1 MKQKYFSH
9 SVILLALAILT
20 FGVDGRA
27 QEAQEKRIGKAAATQ
42 SAVTWTV
49 SVANAGTTLVVA
61 APDGRIF
68 RKEFRPGE
76 SPEFALNEN
85 NREGLP
91 DGTYIYELRIK
102 PIVSAAMKEK
112 LRAERGSDD
121 EGEEGGNARKRS
133 SVESLTE
140 SGSFAVV
147 NGQPIVAGGVEP
159 QLRLSTTRARVAP
172 ADLMFSRH
180 MAALRSHHVS
190 ARPDEVIADDMIVQG
205 SICVGLNCVS
215 GEVFNYS
222 TIKLKENNLRI
233 EFDDISTSSGFSAND
248 WQITANDTSSGGASK
263 FSIEDL
269 TSATV
274 PLTVRAGAPNNSIF
288 LASDGKVGFR
298 TAVPVKDLHMN
309 TSDTPAIRFEQ
320 NNTGGYPSQTWD
332 LGGNEANFFVREVS
346 GSTERL
352 PFRIR
357 PSAPTSSIDISA
369 DGDVGVGTATPNARL
384 DLKQATDDFI
394 GGLHLRRSST
404 NDTWALVTGADN
416 NLYMG
421 YATNASGAN
430 AAADFTVFP
439 LVVTTNNRVGVRTTA
454 PDQALSVNGDASKTG
469 GGSWQ
474 IFSDERL
481 KNIKSKFTPGLSAVM
496 RLQPLRYSYK
506 PDNALGLT
514 DAKEHIGFRA
524 QELLK
529 VIPDAVSTSESGY
542 LMVNNDPILWT
553 MLNAI
558 KEQQKQI
565 EELKVEVQRL
575 RAKRR
580 SRR

>member
-9 SVILLALAILT
+9 SVILLALAIVT

-27 QEAQEKRIGKAAATQ
+27 QESQEKRISQLNATP

-49 SVANAGTTLVVA
+49 SGTNAGTTLIVA

-76 SPEFALNEN
+76 SPEFALSET
-85 NREGLP
+85 NRERLP
-91 DGTYIYELRIK
+91 DGTYIYELRIR
-102 PIVSAAMKEK
+102 PILSAAMKEK

-121 EGEEGGNARKRS
+121 ESDESRNARKRF

-147 NGQPIVAGGVEP
+147 NGQPVVAGGVEP
-159 QLRLSTTRARVAP
+159 QLRVSTPRAHFAP

-190 ARPDEVIADDMIVQG
+190 ARPDEVIPDDMIVQG

-233 EFDDISTSSGFSAND
+233 EFDDISTSSGFPAND
-248 WQITANDTSSGGASK
+248 WQITANDVSSGGASK
-263 FSIEDL
+263 FSIEDI
-269 TSATV
+269 TAAKV
-274 PLTVRAGAPNNSIF
+274 PLTITAGAPTNSIF
-288 LASDGKVGFR
+288 VDSSGKVGFR
-298 TAVPVKDLHMN
+298 TAVPVKDLHMS
-309 TSDTPAIRFEQ
+309 TSDTPAIRLEQ
-320 NNTGGYPSQTWD
+320 TSGGGYTPQTWD
-332 LGGNEANFFVREVS
+332 IGGNEANFFVREIA
-346 GSTERL
+346 GSSERL

-357 PSAPTSSIDISA
+357 PSAPTSSLDISA
-369 DGDVGVGTATPNARL
+369 DGDVGVGIATPNARL
-384 DLKQATDDFI
+384 DLKQATDDFV
-394 GGLHLRRSST
+394 GGLHLRRAST

-439 LVVTTNNRVGVRTTA
+439 LVVTANNRVGVRTTA

-481 KNIKSKFTPGLSAVM
+481 KDIKSKFTPGLSAVM

-506 PDNALGLT
+506 SDNALGLT
-514 DAKEHIGFRA
+514 DTKEHIGFRA
-524 QELLK
+524 QELQK
-529 VIPDAVSTSESGY
+529 VIPDAVSASESGY
-542 LMVNNDPILWT
+542 LLVNNDPILWT

-565 EELKVEVQRL
+565 EDLKVELQRL